1 MSWQTPP
8 RLSPPWQ
15 HYPDAI
21 QKGWLKLLQ
30 ENIKK
35 VPCGPSV
42 SKEKPWCLLCFLA
55 YPLKPRMAVSYTPTL
70 TTTTTTARAYFQ
82 ILVPVWVVRPCA
94 RVTAHP
100 ARGLEG
106 PPPVFPAC
114 GGVNAGR
121 RAPGGVYFVLCLCVV
136 VGG

>member
-1 MSWQTPP
+1 MEAVMAALAFAD
-8 RLSPPWQ
+8 R
-15 HYPDAI
+15 
-21 QKGWLKLLQ
+21 
-30 ENIKK
+30 
-35 VPCGPSV
+35 PSV
-42 SKEKPWCLLCFLA
+42 RPSVRPTAATATKSGKQEIKNQESRKSGIQEMRKSGNQEGSAL
-55 YPLKPRMAVSYTPTL
+55 PRMAVSYTPTL

-121 RAPGGVYFVLCLCVV
+121 RAPGGGCILFCVCV
-136 VGG
+136 WW